1 MNFQEIEEQFSKKET
16 SKTNVKEEETE
27 IVKSVL
33 EPIKHK
39 AIAVMLP
46 KLPETNEDF
55 ISAIDSEDLERLPP
69 EVVKI
74 LKKNVRFIFFYLD
87 LIVFFIVSKP

>member
-1 MNFQEIEEQFSKKET
+1 M
-16 SKTNVKEEETE
+16 
-27 IVKSVL
+27 L

-46 KLPETNEDF
+46 KLPETNEEF

-74 LKKNVRFIFFYLD
+74 LKKNVR
-87 LIVFFIVSKP
+87 VFFVYKT